1 MDKKLIGIDIG
12 GSKVQVGLM
21 DKELNLL
28 DENKVVII
36 GLSKDKIIDYAEESI
51 FKILNKNKLSK
62 TDIELIGISTPSVI
76 NEERDTILWSPNLPG
91 WENFNVKEYFSKK
104 FETEVLLENDLNAAA
119 VAEYEKEYK
128 SKTKNIV
135 FISIG
140 TGIGAGII
148 INKELYRGENGL
160 AGSIGWFINDVSQVK
175 KERKNSTSG
184 WLELNSSGVYFNS
197 KISKSEKFN
206 SKEENYSYPK
216 KVIESYKNGDVNAK
230 AIVDK
235 MLLAIGIAISNIV
248 SLLDIGTIIIGG
260 SIGMD
265 LAFSFDYLKSVIKSN
280 AQPFAAKEVNIY
292 LSNLKNASLIGSV
305 VRHN

>member
-1 MDKKLIGIDIG
+1 MDKKLLGIDIG
-12 GSKVQVGLM
+12 GSKVQIGLI

-28 DENKVVII
+28 DEKKVII
-36 GLSKDKIIDYAEESI
+36 TGLTKDSILDYIEENI
-51 FKILNKNKLSK
+51 FRILNKNKLSK
-62 TDIELIGISTPSVI
+62 VDIELIGISTPSVI

-104 FETEVLLENDLNAAA
+104 FETEILLENDLNAAA

-148 INKELYRGENGL
+148 INRELYRGENGL
-160 AGSIGWFINDVSQVK
+160 AGSIGWFINDVSEAK
-175 KERKNSTSG
+175 KERKSSTSG
-184 WLELNSSGVYFNS
+184 WLELNSSGVYLNS
-197 KISKSEKFN
+197 KINKNEKFN
-206 SKEENYSYPK
+206 SREENYSYPK
-216 KVIESYKNGDVNAK
+216 KVIESYKNGDVNVK
-230 AIVDK
+230 TIVDK
-235 MLLAIGIAISNIV
+235 MLVSIGVAISNIV
-248 SLLDIGTIIIGG
+248 SLLDIGTIVMGG

-265 LAFSFDYLKSVIKSN
+265 LAFSFDYLKSIIKSN
-280 AQPFAAKEVNIY
+280 AQPFAAKKVNIC